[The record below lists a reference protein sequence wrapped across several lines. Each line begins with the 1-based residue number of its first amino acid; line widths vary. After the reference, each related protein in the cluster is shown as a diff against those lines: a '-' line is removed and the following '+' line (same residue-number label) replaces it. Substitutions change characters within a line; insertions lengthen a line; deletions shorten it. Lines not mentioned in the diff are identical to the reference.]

1 MEGVL
6 ADVAV
11 EAVSF
16 VPVDFAAVEELVGLF
31 SRVVEVVELP
41 LAHRVIDV
49 ARVHGEN
56 FIIGNT
62 VFIDEIAEEFDAE
75 A

>member
-16 VPVDFAAVEELVGLF
+16 VPVDFATVAEFVGLF
-31 SRVVEVVELP
+31 SLVVEVVEFP
-41 LAHRVIDV
+41 LAHRVTDV

-62 VFIDEIAEEFDAE
+62 AFIDEIGEEFDA
-75 A
+75 

>member
-16 VPVDFAAVEELVGLF
+16 VPVDFATVAEFVGLF
-31 SRVVEVVELP
+31 SLVVEVVEFP
-41 LAHRVIDV
+41 LAHRITDV

-56 FIIGNT
+56 FIIVNT
-62 VFIDEIAEEFDAE
+62 AFIDEIGEEFDA
-75 A
+75 

>member
-16 VPVDFAAVEELVGLF
+16 VPVDFAAAVKFIGLF
-31 SRVVEVVELP
+31 GRVVEVVEFP
-41 LAHRVIDV
+41 LAHRITDV

-62 VFIDEIAEEFDAE
+62 AFIDEIGEEFDA
-75 A
+75 

>member
-16 VPVDFAAVEELVGLF
+16 VPVDFATVAEFVGLF
-31 SRVVEVVELP
+31 SLVVEVVEFP
-41 LAHRVIDV
+41 LAHRITDV

-62 VFIDEIAEEFDAE
+62 AFIDEIGEEFDA
-75 A
+75 